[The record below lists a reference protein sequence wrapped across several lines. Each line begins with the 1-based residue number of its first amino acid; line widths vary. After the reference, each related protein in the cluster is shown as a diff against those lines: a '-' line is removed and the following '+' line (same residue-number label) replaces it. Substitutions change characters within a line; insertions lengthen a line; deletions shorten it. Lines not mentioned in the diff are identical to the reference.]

1 MAQKN
6 TLQTGFYLDHG
17 VLGLPRQGQKELDSM
32 VKMADWRTLTA
43 QLSCFS
49 TIDVDHRFFN
59 GESADMESR
68 MAANAQR
75 AISIRE
81 GLGEQLLTW
90 DRKFGLGLPPFLWD
104 RCTRAKAGVLAI
116 SVMTAFA

>member
-1 MAQKN
+1 
-6 TLQTGFYLDHG
+6 
-17 VLGLPRQGQKELDSM
+17 M

-59 GESADMESR
+59 GESADMGSR

-81 GLGEQLLTW
+81 SLGEQLLTW
-90 DRKFGLGLPPFLWD
+90 DRKFGLSLPPFLWD
-104 RCTRAKAGVLAI
+104 RCTRAEAGVFVI
-116 SVMTAFA
+116 STMTAFA